1 MRDRPI
7 SAQTA
12 SIPIPNSSR
21 HSHISLA
28 TQTGLRIIRIIYL
41 RTCYNEPSVN
51 RPQFGCQSQ
60 GCDFRSDSVVTLRKH
75 QKVQREPCFTSL
87 IINIR
92 IRIITMII
100 RIITMIIINRCTGSR
115 ASPASSAAS
124 PLGTSTP
131 WSSTRPSTLTSA
143 SSNAQSAIGG
153 AFSVDKDIR

>member
-21 HSHISLA
+21 QSHISLA

-75 QKVQREPCFTSL
+75 QKVHTQPCFTSL
-87 IINIR
+87 II
-92 IRIITMII
+92 IIIII

-153 AFSVDKDIR
+153 ACSVDKDIR

>member
-1 MRDRPI
+1 MRDRPT

-21 HSHISLA
+21 QSHISLA
-28 TQTGLRIIRIIYL
+28 TQTGLRIIRNMYL
-41 RTCYNEPSVN
+41 RTCYNELSVN
-51 RPQFGCQSQ
+51 RPQFGCQTQ
-60 GCDFRSDSVVTLRKH
+60 GCDFRTDSVVTLRKH
-75 QKVQREPCFTSL
+75 QKVHTQPCFTSL
-87 IINIR
+87 II
-92 IRIITMII
+92 IIII

-153 AFSVDKDIR
+153 AFSLDKDI